1 MLSFDQ
7 CLSTVVQSL
16 PSYLSDLLESVQK
29 RALNIIYPNLCYMEA
44 LSISGCIKLSE
55 RRLNLCSKVF
65 SKICSPSHAYT
76 IFFFRLE
83 VVFIIVHYVI
93 VMNYPYIS
101 IELNGLNEVFPND
114 V

>member
-1 MLSFDQ
+1 
-7 CLSTVVQSL
+7 
-16 PSYLSDLLESVQK
+16 
-29 RALNIIYPNLCYMEA
+29 MEA